1 MTYGS
6 RAGGSS
12 IMSFAYFALAS
23 RTLSTRWNRPRYRVA
38 LQGVPACEVER

>member
-6 RAGGSS
+6 RAGAPSV
-12 IMSFAYFALAS
+12 MSHAHFILAR

-38 LQGVPACEVER
+38 VQGVSPCEVER